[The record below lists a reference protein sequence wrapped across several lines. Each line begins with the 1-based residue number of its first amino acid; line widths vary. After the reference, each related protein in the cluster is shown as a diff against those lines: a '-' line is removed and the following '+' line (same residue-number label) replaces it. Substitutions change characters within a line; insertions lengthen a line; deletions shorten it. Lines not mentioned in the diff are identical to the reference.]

1 MTLNKYTVAILQLVI
16 LMIAALQAA
25 LAEGLSVIEV
35 WQLVGLFLA
44 NVGVYIVKVLPGA
57 WAAGLKVGVA
67 VAGAAVTAI
76 IPLVNGYWNAEA
88 FIIVLLAAVSAFAAQ
103 FGVDIR
109 VDTQKDA
116 IVSPVQSTAAA
127 AAVDPSAAEA
137 AENQLAAAGNPSA
150 GKLGS

>member
-35 WQLVGLFLA
+35 WQLVGLFIA
-44 NVGVYIVKVLPGA
+44 NVGVYIVKVLPSG
-57 WAAGLKVGVA
+57 WAAALKVGVA
-67 VAGAAVTAI
+67 VAGAIVTAV

-103 FGVDIR
+103 FGVDVR

-116 IVSPVQSTAAA
+116 IVSPVQSTEAAQQVDPQGFAAA
-127 AAVDPSAAEA
+127 EHSLAAE
-137 AENQLAAAGNPSA
+137 ES
-150 GKLGS
+150 KLGR